1 MKDKLTNSEAEISFA
16 GEVPLIPN
24 VRPVIILSGSDYDMG
39 YQYYQQVIQIFGRWI
54 LDSVAHDKFTDEE
67 HRHQLPRLPSP

>member
-1 MKDKLTNSEAEISFA
+1 MKDKRADTETEISFA

-39 YQYYQQVIQIFGRWI
+39 AYELQPAPDTCPQDITGDGAIDFADLLQILSTWG
-54 LDSVAHDKFTDEE
+54 
-67 HRHQLPRLPSP
+67 PCP

>member
-1 MKDKLTNSEAEISFA
+1 MQNKRVDLEAEISFA

-39 YQYYQQVIQIFGRWI
+39 YQYYQQVIQIFGLMRN
-54 LDSVAHDKFTDEE
+54 
-67 HRHQLPRLPSP
+67 SPI